1 MKRDASAF
9 PEKTLIRHFF
19 TRAETVGYYDHRSV
33 TIYRF
38 ITRTKI
44 RNKISQY
51 PSRPFRPFF
60 SPRWLAIRSLPYR
73 NHSAMEIG

>member
-1 MKRDASAF
+1 MKRDASTF

-19 TRAETVGYYDHRSV
+19 TRAQTVGYYDHRSV